1 MCIVALAWQILP
13 KTPLLLISNRDEF
26 YARPTLPLHACD
38 GIVAGRDK
46 QAGGT
51 WMGVSLSGRWAVL
64 TNFRDGQDKK
74 QYATSRGALVQNY
87 LDSQMTPLQFLE
99 DLKPSQTDYAGFNLI
114 VGDRTQAAYMSN
126 KGIAPTVLAPGVYTL
141 SNGLISDEW
150 FKCARLRI
158 RFCQE
163 ILPLFSEKVDF
174 DDLIITPELSQA
186 VWQVLEDTQKA
197 EDDQLPN
204 TGVDLHLERLLSSIF
219 IQSSNYGTRVSNLLC
234 LQNHH
239 LTWQE
244 KQQYGKHMGQIFS
257 WSGHVQ
263 YK

>member
-1 MCIVALAWQILP
+1 MCIVALAWQTLP
-13 KTPLLLISNRDEF
+13 DTPLLLISNRDEF
-26 YARPTLPLHACD
+26 YARPTLPLHACND
-38 GIVAGRDK
+38 IVAGRDK

-64 TNFRDGQDKK
+64 TNFRDGQDKE

-87 LDSQMTPLQFLE
+87 LDSQMTPLQFLAH
-99 DLKPSQTDYAGFNLI
+99 LKPSQTDYAGFNLI
-114 VGDRTQAAYMSN
+114 VGDDTQAAYMSN
-126 KGIAPTVLAPGVYTL
+126 KGVAPTLLASGVYTL

-150 FKCARLRI
+150 FKCTHLRM

-163 ILPLFSEKVDF
+163 ILPLVRQNLNF
-174 DDLIITPELSQA
+174 DGLIITPELSQA

-197 EDDQLPN
+197 KDDQLPN
-204 TGVDLHLERLLSSIF
+204 TGVDVYLERLLSSIF
-219 IQSSNYGTRVSNLLC
+219 IQSSNYGTRVSDLLC

-244 KQQYGKHMGQIFS
+244 KQQHGKHIGQIFS

>member
-1 MCIVALAWQILP
+1 
-13 KTPLLLISNRDEF
+13 
-26 YARPTLPLHACD
+26 
-38 GIVAGRDK
+38 
-46 QAGGT
+46 
-51 WMGVSLSGRWAVL
+51 
-64 TNFRDGQDKK
+64 
-74 QYATSRGALVQNY
+74 
-87 LDSQMTPLQFLE
+87 MTPLQFLAH
-99 DLKPSQTDYAGFNLI
+99 LKPSQTDYAGFNLI

-126 KGIAPTVLAPGVYTL
+126 KGVAPTLLASGVYTL

-150 FKCARLRI
+150 FKCTHLRM

-163 ILPLFSEKVDF
+163 ILPLVRQNLNF
-174 DDLIITPELSQA
+174 DGLIITPELSQA
-186 VWQVLEDTQKA
+186 VWEVLEDTQKA
-197 EDDQLPN
+197 KDDQLPN
-204 TGVDLHLERLLSSIF
+204 TGVDVYLERLLSSIF

-244 KQQYGKHMGQIFS
+244 KQQHGKHMGQIFS

>member
-1 MCIVALAWQILP
+1 MCIAALAWQTLP
-13 KTPLLLISNRDEF
+13 DTPLLLISNRDEF
-26 YARPTLPLHACD
+26 YERPTLPLHACD
-38 GIVAGRDK
+38 GIIAGRDK

-51 WMGVSLSGRWAVL
+51 WMGVTLSGRWAIL
-64 TNFRDGQDKK
+64 TNFRDGQDKR
-74 QYATSRGALVQNY
+74 QYATSRGTLVQTY
-87 LDSQMTPLQFLE
+87 LDSYMPPLRFLE
-99 DLKPSQTDYAGFNLI
+99 DLKSSQTDFAGFNLI

-126 KGIAPTVLAPGVYTL
+126 KGVAPTVLAPGVYTL

-150 FKCARLRI
+150 FKCARLRM

-163 ILPLFSEKVDF
+163 ILPLFSEKPGF
-174 DDLIITPELSQA
+174 DNLIITPELSQA

-239 LTWQE
+239 LSWQE
-244 KQQYGKHMGQIFS
+244 KQQQGEQMGQIFS
-257 WSGHVQ
+257 WFGHL
-263 YK
+263 KHK

>member
-1 MCIVALAWQILP
+1 MCIVALAWQTLP
-13 KTPLLLISNRDEF
+13 DTPLLLISNRDEF

-51 WMGVSLSGRWAVL
+51 WMDVSLSGRWAVL
-64 TNFRDGQDKK
+64 TNFRDGQDKE

-87 LDSQMTPLQFLE
+87 LDSQMTPLQFLAC
-99 DLKPSQTDYAGFNLI
+99 LKPSQTDYAGFNLI
-114 VGDRTQAAYMSN
+114 VGDGTQAAYMSN
-126 KGIAPTVLAPGVYTL
+126 KGVAPTLLASGVYTL

-150 FKCARLRI
+150 FKCTHLRM
-158 RFCQE
+158 RFYQE
-163 ILPLFSEKVDF
+163 ILPLVRQNLDF
-174 DDLIITPELSQA
+174 DGLIITPELSQA

-197 EDDQLPN
+197 KDDQLPN
-204 TGVDLHLERLLSSIF
+204 TGVDVYLERLLSSIF

-244 KQQYGKHMGQIFS
+244 KQQHGKHMGQIFS